1 MKINVGLNKKIGQAN
16 YGSLAANCGIEFD
29 ADQSLLQ
36 NEENLR
42 RQVQRAYAACAQ
54 AVNDELARQQG
65 QANGNGTATVRSQPT
80 APASQASAPSNDN
93 GNGSNGNGHSNGN
106 GNGKS
111 SRVCSEKQATFIR
124 QLAGQ
129 IKGLGVRRLDALAQ
143 TMFGKPVAALSSLD
157 ASGLIDTMKEIKAGT
172 IDLDSVLGG
181 AAS

>member
-1 MKINVGLNKKIGQAN
+1 MKITVGLNKKIGQAN
-16 YGSLAANCGIEFD
+16 YGSIGANCGIEFD

-36 NEENLR
+36 NEEALR

-65 QANGNGTATVRSQPT
+65 QSGGNGIGTTGQPATLPG
-80 APASQASAPSNDN
+80 QASAPIN
-93 GNGSNGNGHSNGN
+93 GNGSNGNGHSG
-106 GNGKS
+106 GKGKAGPS
-111 SRVCSEKQATFIR
+111 DKQMIYLR

-129 IKGLGVRRLDALAQ
+129 IKGLGVRKLDQLAQ
-143 TMFGKPVAALSSLD
+143 TMFGKPVASLSSLD
-157 ASGLIDTMKEIKAGT
+157 VSGLIDTLKGVKAGE